1 MTIKT
6 DSTIIAVKDQVSSV
20 LGEEAV
26 ILSLDNSVYYGL
38 DPVGARIWTL
48 LKGERTVKELIEI
61 LLGEYE
67 VEPERLEPDLL
78 RLLGELQREG
88 LIEVRG

>member
-38 DPVGARIWTL
+38 DPVGARI
-48 LKGERTVKELIEI
+48 
-61 LLGEYE
+61 
-67 VEPERLEPDLL
+67 
-78 RLLGELQREG
+78 
-88 LIEVRG
+88 